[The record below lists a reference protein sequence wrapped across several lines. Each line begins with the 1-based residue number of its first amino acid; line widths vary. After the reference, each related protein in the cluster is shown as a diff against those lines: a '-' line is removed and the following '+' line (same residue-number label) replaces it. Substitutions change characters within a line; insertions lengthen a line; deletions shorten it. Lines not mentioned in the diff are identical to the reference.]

1 MFHYTSCGL
10 QNVWLKNGYTTV
22 ETEFGSAISI
32 HDLEGLHN
40 VLGMNI
46 VTTKPKLSGAEVRF
60 LRKELDLPQLQ
71 LANLL
76 GVSEQTVRGWEKHR
90 TKITEP
96 ADKLLR
102 ILYVEHVKGQSK
114 VRELIDGIAKLNRQV
129 HKIRVEMEETATGW
143 QQAA

>member
-22 ETEFGSAISI
+22 ETDYGTATSI
-32 HDLEGLHN
+32 HDLEGLHK

-60 LRKELDLPQLQ
+60 LRKELDLPQQQ

-76 GVSEQTVRGWEKHR
+76 GVSEPTVRGWESHR
-90 TKITEP
+90 TKITTP

-114 VRELIDGIAKLNRQV
+114 VRELIDGIAKLNRQA
-129 HKIRVEMEETATGW
+129 HKIRLEMEETASGW
-143 QQAA
+143 QKAA